1 MELRIK
7 RLQEHLNIF
16 FEREDLL
23 KVALTHRS
31 HAYERKG
38 IKIENNERL
47 EFLGDAILDLVI
59 SEHLYRA
66 YPHLSE
72 GAMTKIKAIV
82 VSSSVLYARAH
93 ELGLGE
99 YLFLGRGED
108 LTGGRSRSSLL
119 ADVFEALIGAIYL
132 DQGLEKVRHFILE
145 QLIGDIEYLYGG
157 NHIKDYKTELQELI
171 QGEKGIIPFYETIK
185 ELGPDHK
192 KEFIVQVI
200 LQGKTLGQG
209 RGRSKKEA
217 EQMAAQKAWESLT
230 GNEAEG

>member
-1 MELRIK
+1 MEIK
-7 RLQEHLNIF
+7 IERLQRHLNIYF
-16 FEREDLL
+16 QREELL

-59 SEHLYRA
+59 SEYLYLTF
-66 YPHLSE
+66 PHLSE

-82 VSSSVLYARAH
+82 VSSRVLSSKASA
-93 ELGLGE
+93 LGLGE

-108 LTGGRSRSSLL
+108 LTGGRRRSSLL

-132 DQGLEKVRHFILE
+132 DQGIEKVRTFIL
-145 QLIGDIEYLYGG
+145 QHLQGDIHHLSSGDY
-157 NHIKDYKTELQELI
+157 IKDYKTELQELA
-171 QGEKGIIPFYETIK
+171 QSEKGIIPLYEIIE

-200 LQGKTLGQG
+200 LEEKALGQG

-217 EQMAAQKAWESLT
+217 EQMAAQRAWKSLT
-230 GNEAEG
+230 GKKAQG